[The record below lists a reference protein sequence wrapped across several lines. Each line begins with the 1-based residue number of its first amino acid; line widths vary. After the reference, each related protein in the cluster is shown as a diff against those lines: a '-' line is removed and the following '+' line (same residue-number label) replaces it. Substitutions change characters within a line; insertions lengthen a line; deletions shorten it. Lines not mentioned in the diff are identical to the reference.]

1 MLKIYGTNPIKA
13 ALEAK
18 TLQKVLVSSEYRN
31 KGLIES
37 IKSKNIQ
44 IEITS
49 RQKLDSLVK
58 ENHQGIIGYQ
68 KDIYTVGIE
77 EIIAISKKKINPIIV
92 MLDELSDPHNLG
104 AILRSADAFDV
115 AGIVYKKK
123 GSVSLNDTVAKVSTG
138 AINFV
143 KCAEVT
149 NLSAA
154 IKKLKEVG
162 FWVVGLDG
170 NSDLTLKNTPRD
182 CPICLVVGSE
192 GFGISRLVKSNCD
205 IVAKIPMFGRV
216 NCLNASV
223 ATSIALY
230 ALRNL

>member
-1 MLKIYGTNPIKA
+1 MLRIYGTNPIKA

-18 TLQKVLVSSEYRN
+18 TLIKVLVSLDYKN

-37 IKSKNIQ
+37 IKKKNIPV
-44 IEITS
+44 EVTS
-49 RQKLDSLVK
+49 KQKLDSLVK
-58 ENHQGIIGYQ
+58 ENHQGIIAYQ
-68 KDIYTVGIE
+68 KDIYTVGLD
-77 EIIAISKKKINPIIV
+77 EIISISMKKPNPIIV

-104 AILRSADAFDV
+104 AILRSADAFDC

-149 NLSAA
+149 NLSVT
-154 IKKLKEVG
+154 IKKLKEKG

-170 NSDLTLKNTPRD
+170 DSNLTLKDAPKNVPL
-182 CPICLVVGSE
+182 CLVVGSE

-205 IVAKIPMFGRV
+205 LIAKIPMFGRV

-223 ATSIALY
+223 ATSIALF
-230 ALRNL
+230 ALKTQ

>member
-1 MLKIYGTNPIKA
+1 MLRIYGTNPIKA

-18 TLQKVLVSSEYRN
+18 TLIKVLVSLDYKN

-37 IKSKNIQ
+37 IKKKNIPV
-44 IEITS
+44 EVTS
-49 RQKLDSLVK
+49 KQKLDSLVK
-58 ENHQGIIGYQ
+58 ENHQGIIAYQ
-68 KDIYTVGIE
+68 KDIYTVGLD
-77 EIIAISKKKINPIIV
+77 EIISISMKKPNPIIV

-104 AILRSADAFDV
+104 AILRSADAFDC

-149 NLSAA
+149 NLSST
-154 IKKLKEVG
+154 IKKLKEKG

-170 NSDLTLKNTPRD
+170 DSDLTLKDAPKKV
-182 CPICLVVGSE
+182 PLCLVVGSE

-205 IVAKIPMFGRV
+205 LIAKIPMFGRV

-223 ATSIALY
+223 ATSIALF
-230 ALRNL
+230 ALKTQ

>member
-1 MLKIYGTNPIKA
+1 MLRIYGTNPIKA

-18 TLQKVLVSSEYRN
+18 TLIKVLVSLDYKN

-37 IKSKNIQ
+37 IKKKNIPV
-44 IEITS
+44 EVTS
-49 RQKLDSLVK
+49 KQKLDSLVK
-58 ENHQGIIGYQ
+58 ENHQGIIAYQ
-68 KDIYTVGIE
+68 KDIYTVGLD
-77 EIIAISKKKINPIIV
+77 EIISISMKKPNPIIV

-104 AILRSADAFDV
+104 AILRSADAFDC

-149 NLSAA
+149 NLSST
-154 IKKLKEVG
+154 IKKLKEKG

-170 NSDLTLKNTPRD
+170 DSDLTLKDAQKNVSL
-182 CPICLVVGSE
+182 CLVVGSE

-205 IVAKIPMFGRV
+205 LIAKIPMFGRV

-223 ATSIALY
+223 ATSIALF
-230 ALRNL
+230 ALKTQ

>member
-1 MLKIYGTNPIKA
+1 MLRIYGTNPIKA

-18 TLQKVLVSSEYRN
+18 TLIKVLVSLDYKN
-31 KGLIES
+31 KRLIES
-37 IKSKNIQ
+37 IKKKNIPV
-44 IEITS
+44 EVTS
-49 RQKLDSLVK
+49 KQKLDSLVK
-58 ENHQGIIGYQ
+58 ENHQGIIAYQ
-68 KDIYTVGIE
+68 KDIYTVGLD
-77 EIIAISKKKINPIIV
+77 EIISISMKKPNPIIV

-104 AILRSADAFDV
+104 AILRSADAFDC

-149 NLSAA
+149 NLSST
-154 IKKLKEVG
+154 IKKLKEKG

-170 NSDLTLKNTPRD
+170 DSDLTLKEEKKNVPL
-182 CPICLVVGSE
+182 CLVVGSE

-205 IVAKIPMFGRV
+205 LIAKIPMFGRV

-223 ATSIALY
+223 ATSIALFV
-230 ALRNL
+230 LKTQ